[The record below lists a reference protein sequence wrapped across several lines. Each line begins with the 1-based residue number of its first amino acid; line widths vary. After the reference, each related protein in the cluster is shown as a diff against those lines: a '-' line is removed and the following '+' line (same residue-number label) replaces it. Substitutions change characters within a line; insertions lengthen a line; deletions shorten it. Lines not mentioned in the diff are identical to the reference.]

1 MLILFQPLQAQIG
14 EHPDDSDT
22 TEQSDSSDLSEEGEI
37 NEGLHEDLNHL
48 EDLADD
54 TLNLPVFAPTQWIF
68 PGLEPDFDMYYNWD
82 TSAIDPY
89 RYDLRRIKEQYHLV
103 ILQTDCGYQIPIRNR
118 VNSKFGWRRGR
129 LHAGIDLQLRI
140 GDTVRA
146 AFDGVVRL
154 SEYHGGYG
162 NCVMIRHYNGI
173 ETLYGHLSLKLVKP
187 GELVNAGQV
196 IGLGGSTGRSTGPHL
211 HFETRFLGRPFDP
224 QKIIDFGADT
234 LKTNVLTI
242 SPETFKIPNS
252 GKYYKKRRYKKRRKR
267 KSRRRRRAEFYYEWK
282 FENFAKE
289 NSTNLYDVEYHS

>member
-234 LKTNVLTI
+234 MKTNVLTI

-282 FENFAKE
+282 FEKFAKE

>member
-1 MLILFQPLQAQIG
+1 MLLLFQPVQAQIG
-14 EHPDDSDT
+14 QHPDDSDS
-22 TEQSDSSDLSEEGEI
+22 TELNDSSELNDEGEI
-37 NEGLHEDLNHL
+37 NESLHEDLIHL
-48 EDLADD
+48 EDLSDD

-68 PGLEPDFDMYYNWD
+68 PGLEPDFDMYFNWD

-89 RYDLRRIKEQYHLV
+89 RYDLRRIKESYHLV
-103 ILQTDCGYQIPIRNR
+103 ILQTDCGYQIPIKNR

-267 KSRRRRRAEFYYEWK
+267 KSRRRRRAEFYHEWK

>member
-1 MLILFQPLQAQIG
+1 MLFLLQSVNAQISKN
-14 EHPDDSDT
+14 PPTTDSA
-22 TEQSDSSDLSEEGEI
+22 ELSDSSDLLDEFDPEETSPENLI
-37 NEGLHEDLNHL
+37 HIEDLS
-48 EDLADD
+48 DD
-54 TLNLPVFAPTQWIF
+54 TLDTPIFTPTQWIF
-68 PGLEPDFDMYYNWD
+68 PGLEPEFDMYYNWD

-89 RYDLRRIKEQYHLV
+89 RYDLRRIKDQYHLV
-103 ILQTDCGYQIPIRNR
+103 ILQSDCGYQIPIHNR

-162 NCVMIRHYNGI
+162 NCVMIRHYNGT
-173 ETLYGHLSLKLVKP
+173 ETLYGHLSLRLVKS
-187 GELVNAGQV
+187 GDLVNAGQV

-224 QKIIDFGADT
+224 QKIIDFSSDT
-234 LKTNVLTI
+234 LKTNVLII
-242 SPETFKIPNS
+242 SQETFKIPNS
-252 GKYYKKRRYKKRRKR
+252 GKYYKKRRYKKRKKR
-267 KSRRRRRAEFYYEWK
+267 KPKRRRRADFYLESK

-289 NSTNLYDVEYHS
+289 NSTNLYVVEYHS

>member
-282 FENFAKE
+282 FEKFAKE

>member
-1 MLILFQPLQAQIG
+1 MLCWSPSLEAQIKT
-14 EHPDDSDT
+14 PPIKADT
-22 TEQSDSSDLSEEGEI
+22 SEQIDSSEL
-37 NEGLHEDLNHL
+37 EDEFDPDETSPENLNHL

-54 TLNLPVFAPTQWIF
+54 TLDVPVFVPTQWIF

-103 ILQTDCGYQIPIRNR
+103 ILQSDCGYQIPIRNR

-173 ETLYGHLSLKLVKP
+173 ETLYGHLSLRLVQP
-187 GELVNAGQV
+187 GDLVNAGQV

-224 QKIIDFGADT
+224 QKTIDFGSDT
-234 LKTNVLTI
+234 LKTNVLII
-242 SPETFKIPNS
+242 SQETFKIPNS

-267 KSRRRRRAEFYYEWK
+267 KPKRRRRAEIYHEWK

-289 NSTNLYDVEYHS
+289 NSTNLYVVEYHS